1 MAHPEPPSALTHHP
15 LSCLSAGTEPKYQG
29 VVTYTLPVE
38 AFATGIK
45 MESSDQRYFLEPIK
59 GSR

>member
-1 MAHPEPPSALTHHP
+1 MAHRVPPSALTHLP

-29 VVTYTLPVE
+29 VVTYTLPVK

-45 MESSDQRYFLEPIK
+45 RSTLFFGADQGIK
-59 GSR
+59 MNSE